1 MGARHFWGV
10 TQVLGKPMEQKWI
23 KVYKPWRHP
32 ICPRMLLNCRLLQTG
47 TGTVTVYV
55 SCLCSLLQAADA
67 GLNRSAV
74 TQTGS
79 FEGETGIHQETET
92 VKKTLEIFALKLS
105 PYVKPNSNEESLA
118 VTKIVSNIR
127 LFQLC
132 PGRIN
137 RVFFFASR
145 KRKDTLEA
153 WETGWKNSTWKLV

>member
-1 MGARHFWGV
+1 MPDTFGV
-10 TQVLGKPMEQKWI
+10 SHRYWANQWNKNELKSINHEDTPSVPGCSWTADCCKLEQVLSL
-23 KVYKPWRHP
+23 YT
-32 ICPRMLLNCRLLQTG
+32 CPVCA
-47 TGTVTVYV
+47 
-55 SCLCSLLQAADA
+55 AADA

-74 TQTGS
+74 TQIGS
-79 FEGETGIHQETET
+79 FEGETGIHQEIET

-118 VTKIVSNIR
+118 VTRIVSNIR

-145 KRKDTLEA
+145 KRKDTLEV
-153 WETGWKNSTWKLV
+153 WEKGWKNSTWKLV